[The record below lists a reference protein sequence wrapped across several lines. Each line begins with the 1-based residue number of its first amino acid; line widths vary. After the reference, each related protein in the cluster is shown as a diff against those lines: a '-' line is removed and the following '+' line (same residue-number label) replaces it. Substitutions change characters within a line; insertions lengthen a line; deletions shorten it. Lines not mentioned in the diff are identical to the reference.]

1 MEEDKGWR
9 VRRRTLT
16 KSAQD
21 PLLLLARIDQ
31 ENPTPTDLEV
41 VRQALREDPGLW
53 QMVGDMADQAASG
66 IVQSVHAAPVA
77 REIIKGNY
85 EGLKRDLGYESASTL
100 ERILIGQVAL
110 TWLRLNI
117 LEQAYTQNT
126 MTNGETF
133 TTESGNFW
141 DRRLSAAQ
149 RRHLRACETLAR
161 VRKMGIAALQVNIA
175 QQQVNIAGGS

>member
-1 MEEDKGWR
+1 MASKK
-9 VRRRTLT
+9 RTLT
-16 KSAQD
+16 KSVQD

-66 IVQSVHAAPVA
+66 IVQNLHATPVA
-77 REIIKGNY
+77 RVIIKANY
-85 EGLKRDLGYESASTL
+85 EGVKRDLGYESAPPL
-100 ERILIGQVAL
+100 ERLLIEQVAL
-110 TWLRLNI
+110 TWLRLHI
-117 LEQAYTQNT
+117 LEQHYTQST
-126 MTNGETF
+126 MATANSLTI
-133 TTESGNFW
+133 ESGNFW

-161 VRKMGIAALQVNIA
+161 IRKMGIAAVQVNIA
-175 QQQVNIAGGS
+175 RQQVNIAGRS